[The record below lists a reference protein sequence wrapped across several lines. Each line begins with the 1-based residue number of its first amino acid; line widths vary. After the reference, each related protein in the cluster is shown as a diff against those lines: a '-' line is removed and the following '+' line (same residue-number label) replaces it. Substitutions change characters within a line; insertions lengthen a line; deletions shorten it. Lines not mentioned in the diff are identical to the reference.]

1 MFSLTIFNFPT
12 TVAPSYNLTIS
23 KAPLVRIAQFG
34 SGYSQRSKLGINN
47 NPKTI
52 SLSWRNITE
61 ANADEMDDFLD
72 ARGGYENFD
81 YTVSGESSSSK
92 YICREWRKTI
102 PFIGRA
108 NLQAVFE
115 EVFEP

>member
-1 MFSLTIFNFPT
+1 MANFPT

-92 YICREWRKTI
+92 HICREWRKTI
-102 PFIGRA
+102 PVIGRA

>member
-1 MFSLTIFNFPT
+1 MANFPT
-12 TVAPSYNLTIS
+12 TVSPSYGLTVS

-47 NPKTI
+47 NPKMI
-52 SLSWRNITE
+52 NLQWRNITE
-61 ANADEMDDFLD
+61 TNADEMDDFLT

-92 YICREWRKTI
+92 YICREWSKTI
-102 PFIGRA
+102 PYTGTATF
-108 NLQAVFE
+108 LAVFE